1 VAHRQVNRGRADIVL
16 SALGD
21 RRRAALFDR
30 ASAGLMMVSGKPV
43 ARTSPRGQ
51 SIDWFGGSG

>member
-21 RRRAALFDR
+21 RRRAALFDG
-30 ASAGLMMVSGKPV
+30 ASAGLMTVTGKPV
-43 ARTSPRGQ
+43 AWTSPHGQ
-51 SIDWFGGSG
+51 SIDWFGASG